1 MSRVSASQQTCL
13 NRNRTRFT
21 RRNAMSRDIVTWVE
35 GLKGIAGVVIVFN
48 HLRMCF
54 WPETHDAI
62 SESGQSSWVQIPFLS
77 LVCAGNLAVRL
88 YFVLSG
94 FALCYRP
101 LRLLEEE
108 RVSTVYDRTSQ
119 SLQSRFWRLLV
130 PSAIASAI
138 SLCLASLGAFSHS
151 KSICRAFS
159 DTTPTP
165 TALLADL
172 WLWTKDSFLNMWV
185 LGHHHFHDS
194 LWCMRTLLVG
204 SYLMYLLVILRAT
217 ARHTFWLWAAISCA
231 LLSPAVAAV
240 NSTDL
245 SSFVFGG
252 IMAFVEANKAAVQS
266 DNLMQTSLKQSVHY
280 GAWFVMLL
288 LSLFLGSYPSGDANA
303 PWCLWMHALVK
314 LFGISNP
321 RHIMI
326 WWMNVSS
333 FFICLCISKLP
344 WAQSVLSLR
353 FVLYL
358 GSTSFAL
365 FLVHPLILRSAGGH
379 VFSVLHQA
387 GLGYDSAALTM
398 GLAALVLSLVASHF
412 WRTYV
417 EIKAHRLVEKYLI
430 MRTDSGPTLVK

>member
-1 MSRVSASQQTCL
+1 MA
-13 NRNRTRFT
+13 
-21 RRNAMSRDIVTWVE
+21 RDVVTWVE
-35 GLKGIAGVVIVFN
+35 GLKGLAGVVIVFN

-54 WPETHDAI
+54 WPETHDAV
-62 SESGQSSWVQIPFLS
+62 SDNGQSSWVQVPFLS
-77 LVCAGNLAVRL
+77 LICAGNLAVRL

-108 RVSTVYDRTSQ
+108 RATAVYERTSQ

-138 SLCLASLGAFSHS
+138 SLWLAEFGAFSHS
-151 KSICRAFS
+151 KTVCRAFA
-159 DTTPTP
+159 DTTPVP
-165 TALLADL
+165 TSLLADL
-172 WLWTKDSFLNMWV
+172 WLWMKDSCLNMWV

-204 SYLMYLLVILRAT
+204 SYLMYLLVMLRVT
-217 ARHTFWLWAAISCA
+217 ARHTFWLWAAIGCA

-245 SSFVFGG
+245 ASFVFGG
-252 IMAFVEANKAAVQS
+252 IMAFVEANKAAAEADKTPETSIVQ
-266 DNLMQTSLKQSVHY
+266 
-280 GAWFVMLL
+280 GARSAGWFCFFCF
-288 LSLFLGSYPSGDANA
+288 SLFLGSYPSGDANA
-303 PWCLWMHALVK
+303 PWCLWMHSLVSS
-314 LFGISNP
+314 LGIVNA

-333 FFICLCISKLP
+333 FLVCLGVSKLP
-344 WAQSVLSLR
+344 WVQVALSLKPA
-353 FVLYL
+353 LYF

-379 VFSVLHQA
+379 MFSVLQEA
-387 GLGYDSAALTM
+387 GLGYDLAASIM
-398 GLAALVLSLVASHF
+398 GLTALLTSLLASHF

-417 EIKAHRLVEKYLI
+417 EIKAHLLVEKYLI
-430 MRTDSGPTLVK
+430 MRADAGPGLTK